1 MRTKLAFTIAIGLAG
16 CGGKKEGGGT
26 GSGTGDTGSA
36 AKTVEVEKPITCPAG
51 NVVQNGTCVAAIT
64 PEKIE
69 AVGKQQTRLDELATL
84 LDKVDSVGTAIELL
98 GAFRKL
104 DEWKNFVS
112 TVSYLKEI
120 DAAFGELE
128 NAVKTLR
135 TFKASLSEAS
145 TKLGNL
151 KGELDRVMK
160 DTGAARKLEE
170 VRAQVSAQVRSAM
183 EPLAAEVSNTIQNA
197 LVPLNERLEKVGA
210 ALKAGCAGI
219 TLSGGSADAKKLC
232 KEAEKAFEAGVA
244 YLEDFKERPAKLFEE
259 VSTELENQLEQ
270 LVDAEAKKLIDAAQ
284 LKVNEALKLPPK

>member
-1 MRTKLAFTIAIGLAG
+1 VFTIAIVLAG
-16 CGGKKEGGGT
+16 CGGKKDSGNT
-26 GSGTGDTGSA
+26 GSGSSA
-36 AKTVEVEKPITCPAG
+36 EKPIEDKPMTCPAG
-51 NVVQNGTCVAAIT
+51 NVIQDGKCVAVVT

-69 AVGKQQTRLDELATL
+69 AVGKQQTRLDELSAL
-84 LDKVDSVGTAIELL
+84 LDKAEPVATAIDLL

-128 NAVKTLR
+128 TAVKTLR

-160 DTGAARKLEE
+160 ETGAARKIEE

-183 EPLAAEVSNTIQNA
+183 EPLAAEVSNTIKNA
-197 LVPLNERLEKVGA
+197 LIPLDERMEKVGA
-210 ALKAGCAGI
+210 AIKAACATL

-232 KEAEKAFEAGVA
+232 KEAEKAFEAGVE
-244 YLEDFKERPAKLFEE
+244 YLADFKQRPAKLFEE
-259 VSTELENQLEQ
+259 VSSELEKQLEQ

-284 LKVNEALKLPPK
+284 LEVNEALKLPPK